1 MNLSLSNMLSSN
13 ASGFDPDAKSYINA
27 VEAADGNALELGVK
41 LAYDKFIRGIKADA
55 NVATMAAHPIKA
67 ACILAGARSLT
78 GALIPLVGTAPT
90 NNNFVSGDYNRET
103 GLIGNGTTKY
113 LNSNR
118 TNDVASQNNRH
129 IGFYASSVGADV
141 QKAFMGSAVADASGS
156 SQIFTAAGDS
166 KIYSRL
172 SSALTVVSV
181 GNLETA
187 GFIGISRSGSI
198 NYTLRSGA
206 TSETITSVSATPNN
220 QTHLVFARNLSGT
233 PSLFADARLSF
244 YTFGDSLDLSL
255 LRTRVDTLMT
265 DLAAAI
271 P

>member
-1 MNLSLSNMLSSN
+1 MMLT
-13 ASGFDPDAKSYINA
+13 SGLQLDADARAYIAA
-27 VEAADGNALELGVK
+27 VEAADGNALETAVK
-41 LAYDKFIRGIKADA
+41 LAYNTFIVGIKADA
-55 NVATMAAHPIKA
+55 SVSTLASHPIKS
-67 ACILAGARSLT
+67 ACILAGARTLT

-103 GLIGNGTTKY
+103 GLLGNGTTKY

-129 IGFYASSVGADV
+129 MGFYASSVGADV
-141 QKAFMGSAVADASGS
+141 QKAFMGSAVADTSGS

-172 SSALTVVSV
+172 SSASTIGSV

-187 GFIGISRSGSI
+187 GFIGISRSASA
-198 NYTLRSGA
+198 NYTIRSGA
-206 TSETITSVSATPNN
+206 TSETITSTSATPNN